1 MSHDEI
7 TCREF
12 VEVLT
17 DYLEGALDDRTLTHV
32 EEHLVLC
39 DWCEDYAGQMDA
51 TIETLGNL
59 SDAEPPPPAGLTDA
73 IAAALRE
80 RKA

>member
-7 TCREF
+7 VCREF

-32 EEHLVLC
+32 EEHLVMC
-39 DWCEDYAGQMDA
+39 DWCEHYAQQMDA
-51 TIETLGNL
+51 TIETVGGV
-59 SDAEPPPPAGLTDA
+59 DETVAPPVALTQA
-73 IAAALRE
+73 INGALRE
-80 RKA
+80 RRR